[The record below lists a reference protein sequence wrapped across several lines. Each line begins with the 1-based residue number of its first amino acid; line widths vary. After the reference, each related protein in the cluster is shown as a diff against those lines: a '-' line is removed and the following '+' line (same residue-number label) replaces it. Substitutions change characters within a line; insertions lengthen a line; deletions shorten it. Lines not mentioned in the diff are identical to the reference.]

1 MSEGVREDTDT
12 RGLVPLSHPTA
23 PPTGAS
29 RLSGC
34 GPEHWASL
42 WDGASL
48 NLLPPDSLR
57 ASKGLHLYRADPSG
71 TGRSRR
77 GVVV

>member
-1 MSEGVREDTDT
+1 MSEGVREDTDM
-12 RGLVPLSHPTA
+12 RGLAPLPARPLPSL
-23 PPTGAS
+23 GAS

-42 WDGASL
+42 WDGVSL
-48 NLLPPDSLR
+48 NPVPPDSLR
-57 ASKGLHLYRADPSG
+57 AAEGLHLYRADPSG